1 MPEVEIM
8 GMTVTP
14 RTKRDQ
20 IMFLLLS
27 AHMNGFEAA
36 SLEKWQPAMNQ
47 TIHFLQIEK
56 FIERAGGSRWKLTE
70 LGLSALQSRYKPL
83 FNLSEFRH

>member
-27 AHMNGFEAA
+27 AHMNGFDAA

-47 TIHFLQIEK
+47 TIHFFADRK
-56 FIERAGGSRWKLTE
+56 VYRACWRQPMEANRTGFVR
-70 LGLSALQSRYKPL
+70 AAIAI
-83 FNLSEFRH
+83 